1 MWCQRKMRSETGLEL
16 QFSTCK
22 SITDP
27 AGLAAI
33 DDVSMNQP
41 FGGGGGGGV
50 CLDLLII
57 MI

>member
-1 MWCQRKMRSETGLEL
+1 MWCQRKWRSETGLEF
-16 QFSTCK
+16 QFFTCK
-22 SITDP
+22 SITDL

-41 FGGGGGGGV
+41 FGGEGGGGV
-50 CLDLLII
+50 CLDLLIF